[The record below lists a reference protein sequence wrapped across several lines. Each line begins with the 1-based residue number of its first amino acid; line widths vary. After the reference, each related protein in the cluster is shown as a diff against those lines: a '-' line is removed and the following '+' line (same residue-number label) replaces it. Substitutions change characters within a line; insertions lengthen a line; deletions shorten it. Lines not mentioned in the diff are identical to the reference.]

1 MGASWVE
8 IETLLKQLD
17 DVTAFPHSEALMSVS
32 RARDTVAEAAMIVCR
47 AALTGDATQE
57 AEASI
62 AMARAR
68 VTLDEAQVA
77 VRRAREAVE
86 VSKNGCDRARKLI
99 EEARQLRA
107 RDVAGPGRRSAPRPD
122 SRDRRSAPLAV
133 ADAPGM
139 PSGS

>member
-17 DVTAFPHSEALMSVS
+17 EVVSFPHSQALMPVS
-32 RARDTVAEAAMIVCR
+32 RARETVAEAAMIVCR
-47 AALTGDATQE
+47 AGLSGEPGDE
-57 AEASI
+57 AEARV

-68 VTLDEAQVA
+68 VTIAEAQVA

-86 VSKNGCDRARKLI
+86 VSRTGCDRAARLI

-107 RDVAGPGRRSAPRPD
+107 RDVNGPDRRAVPRPG
-122 SRDRRSAPLAV
+122 SVDRRH
-133 ADAPGM
+133 
-139 PSGS
+139 